1 MFRISVVITF
11 LLSALNCLGQP
22 DSLHLNFTHYGN
34 RPLEEVLSELTND
47 YGVVFSYSPAA
58 IQGIETPTFS
68 RRKISISEFLTRV
81 LVGSP
86 LDFEVISDT
95 YVLLTRADVVDTVRT
110 HFSITGVV
118 RDVASEE
125 SLPYA
130 TISVRGTEL
139 VTTANSEGRF
149 SLLDVPS
156 DTSLIEVRYLGY
168 SPIVVRA
175 NTAKTGS
182 VPAVFGMKRR
192 SRQLPS
198 VEILA
203 KPEEMVE
210 IHRQPGKF
218 TFNAS
223 DISTLPNL
231 GEADIFAALRRLPGI
246 GGDQPPQSG
255 LRIRGSGSG
264 ENLVMFD
271 GIPIYHIDHFF
282 GYFSAFNTPMIKNV
296 QIYKGGFGAKF
307 GGRTSGVVDV
317 VGIDGNKISPEFQ
330 AELNTM
336 SISFLGQLPLVEN
349 KASLVVAYRRSIT
362 DFWLSPTFRNM
373 FNRLY
378 NAHVPA
384 QGAPS
389 VDVFDT
395 GNTPEFHYEDFNAKL
410 SFKPSAL
417 DAVAVSFYSGS
428 DHLNISFDQEERG
441 IRRVSRDVTDWGN
454 TGGSFKWA
462 RMWSRRFSTSAIVG
476 ISRYESGL
484 NSNEDFYTDG
494 ELFSSTA
501 FEQNV
506 VVDDHTIRLDQA
518 VEISDRSKLEFGW
531 WYTGNTVLV
540 QAQDASVILRDSSIT
555 GHVNSG
561 YVSYRHRI
569 GAFQTEMGIRGN
581 HYDRTGKV
589 YFAPRW
595 SGSLRINEH
604 IELKGAAG
612 VHYQMIRR
620 LNERSLYLSIPET
633 WTMAD
638 PETVPVGR
646 SDHYQLEV
654 HAEVSGWSF
663 VVGGYHKYERGTVEF
678 PLPEFGPPTGETDR
692 LAIDGRRRIL
702 GADLLVEKSMNHQN
716 ILFSYGFIHAESKYA
731 GIEGGKYFLSPGVA
745 KHELSGIYSLQY
757 KRWEFSTALTW
768 TFGMPYTPILGV
780 QTDTLTGGQISQSL
794 NIGLISSKY
803 FQPAHRMDVS
813 VNYTV
818 PLKKGMLEVGA
829 SIYNIYNDRPVVM
842 IDYYAIPRQGSELYD
857 LGRREVRG
865 LGITPSLFLKL
876 RI

>member
-1 MFRISVVITF
+1 MFRISVSVLFI
-11 LLSALNCLGQP
+11 LSALSCLGQT
-22 DSLHLNFTHYGN
+22 DSLHLNFTNYGN
-34 RPLEEVLSELTND
+34 RPLEDVLAELTNE

-58 IQGIETPTFS
+58 IQNIETPTFS
-68 RRKISISEFLTRV
+68 NRKLSISVFLAKT
-81 LVGSP
+81 LVGTS

-95 YVLLTRADVVDTVRT
+95 YVLLARAEVPDTLRT

-118 RDVASEE
+118 RDVASDE

-130 TISVRGTEL
+130 TISIRGTEL
-139 VTTANSEGRF
+139 VTTANSEGNF

-168 SPIVVRA
+168 SPMVVRA
-175 NTAKTGS
+175 YSMKGGS
-182 VPAVFGMKRR
+182 GPAVFALKRR
-192 SRQLPS
+192 SRLLPS

-203 KPEEMVE
+203 KPEEMLE
-210 IHRQPGKF
+210 NHRQPGRF

-223 DISTLPNL
+223 EISTLPNL
-231 GEADIFAALRRLPGI
+231 GEADIFSALRRLPGI
-246 GGDQPPQSG
+246 GGGQQPESG

-264 ENLVMFD
+264 ESLVMFD
-271 GIPIYHIDHFF
+271 GIPVYHLDHFF

-296 QIYKGGFGAKF
+296 QVYKGGFGAKF
-307 GGRTSGVVDV
+307 GGRTSGVVDI
-317 VGIDGNKISPEFQ
+317 VGIDGNKITPEFQ

-349 KASLVVAYRRSIT
+349 KASLVVAYRRSYT

-384 QGAPS
+384 QGSTS
-389 VDVFDT
+389 VDIFD
-395 GNTPEFHYEDFNAKL
+395 GENTPEFHYQDFNAKL

-417 DAVAVSFYSGS
+417 DAVALSFYSGS
-428 DHLNISFDQEERG
+428 DHLNIAFDQEERG
-441 IRRVSRDVTDWGN
+441 VRRISRDRTEWGN

-476 ISRYESGL
+476 ISRYESRL
-484 NSNEDFYTDG
+484 NSNEVFYNGG
-494 ELFSSTA
+494 ELFSSNV

-506 VVDDHTIRLDQA
+506 MVDDNTIRLDQT
-518 VEISDRSKLEFGW
+518 VEISDRSRLEFGW

-540 QAQDASVILRDSSIT
+540 QAQDATVILRDSSIT
-555 GHVNSG
+555 GRVNSG
-561 YVSYRHRI
+561 YISYRHRI
-569 GAFQTEMGIRGN
+569 GAFQTEVGLRGN

-595 SGSLRINEH
+595 SGSWRIDEH
-604 IELKGAAG
+604 VELKAAAG

-633 WTMAD
+633 WTMAG
-638 PETVPVGR
+638 PSTVPVAR

-654 HAEVSGWSF
+654 HTQMEGWSF

-678 PLPEFGPPTGETDR
+678 PLSEIGPPTGEIER
-692 LAIDGRRRIL
+692 LAIGGRRRIL
-702 GADLLVEKSMNHQN
+702 GVDLLVERSMNRQN

-731 GIEGGKYFLSPGVA
+731 GIENGNYFLSSGIA
-745 KHELSGIYSLQY
+745 KHELSGIYTLDY
-757 KRWEFSTALTW
+757 KRWEFSAALSW
-768 TFGMPYTPILGV
+768 SYGIPYTSIVGT
-780 QTDTLTGGQISQSL
+780 QIDTLPGGQLSQTVIIGPIGSKSL
-794 NIGLISSKY
+794 EPG
-803 FQPAHRMDVS
+803 HRMDVS
-813 VNYTV
+813 VTYTV
-818 PLKKGMLEVGA
+818 PLKKGVFQVGT
-829 SIYNIYNDRPVVM
+829 SIYNVYNHRPAVM

-865 LGITPSLFLKL
+865 LGITPSLFLKIRL
-876 RI
+876 

>member
-1 MFRISVVITF
+1 MS
-11 LLSALNCLGQP
+11 S
-22 DSLHLNFTHYGN
+22 
-34 RPLEEVLSELTND
+34 D

-58 IQGIETPTFS
+58 VQGIETPSFS
-68 RRKISISEFLTRV
+68 RRKISVPEFLSKT

-95 YVLLTRADVVDTVRT
+95 YVLLPRAEVSDASRT

-118 RDVASEE
+118 RDVASDE

-130 TISVRGTEL
+130 TISIRGTEL
-139 VTTANSEGRF
+139 VATANSEGKF
-149 SLLDVPS
+149 SLLDVPT

-175 NTAKTGS
+175 NSAITGS

-192 SRQLPS
+192 PRLLPS

-218 TFNAS
+218 TFNAM

-231 GEADIFAALRRLPGI
+231 GEADIFSALRRLPGI
-246 GGDQPPQSG
+246 GGGQQPESG

-271 GIPIYHIDHFF
+271 GIPVYHIDHFF

-296 QIYKGGFGAKF
+296 RVYKGGFGAKF
-307 GGRTSGVVDV
+307 GGRTSGVVDI
-317 VGIDGNKISPEFQ
+317 VGIDGNKITPEFQ

-336 SISFLGQLPLVEN
+336 SISLLGQLPLIEN
-349 KASLVVAYRRSIT
+349 KASLVVAYRRSYT
-362 DFWLSPTFRNM
+362 DLWLSPTFRNM

-389 VDVFDT
+389 IDVFD
-395 GNTPEFHYEDFNAKL
+395 GENAPEFHYQDFNAKL
-410 SFKPSAL
+410 SFKPSAM
-417 DAVAVSFYSGS
+417 DAVAVSFYSGE
-428 DHLNISFDQEERG
+428 DHLNIIFDQEERG
-441 IRRVSRDVTDWGN
+441 IRRVSQDVTDWGN

-484 NSNEDFYTDG
+484 NSNEAFYGDG
-494 ELFSSTA
+494 DLFSSNV
-501 FEQNV
+501 FEQDV

-555 GHVNSG
+555 GRVNSG
-561 YVSYRHRI
+561 YVSYRHRV
-569 GAFQTEMGIRGN
+569 GAFQTEMGLRGN

-595 SGSLRINEH
+595 SGSLRIDEH
-604 IELKGAAG
+604 VELKAAVG

-633 WTMAD
+633 WTMAG

-654 HAEVSGWSF
+654 HTEMGGWNF
-663 VVGGYHKYERGTVEF
+663 VVGGYHKYERGTVEY
-678 PLPEFGPPTGETDR
+678 PLPEFGPATGQTER

-702 GADLLVEKSMNHQN
+702 GVDLLVEKSMNRQN
-716 ILFSYGFIHAESKYA
+716 ILFSYSFIHAESKYT
-731 GIEGGKYFLSPGVA
+731 GIDDGKYFLSPGVA
-745 KHELSGIYSLQY
+745 KHELSGIYSLKY
-757 KRWEFSTALTW
+757 KRWEFSGTLSW
-768 TFGMPYTPILGV
+768 TYGMPYTPILGV
-780 QTDTLTGGQISQSL
+780 QTDTTDGQVSQSV
-794 NIGLISSKY
+794 IVGPISSKY
-803 FQPAHRMDVS
+803 LNPAHRMDVS
-813 VNYTV
+813 VTYTI
-818 PLKKGMLEVGA
+818 PLKKGMFEVGT
-829 SIYNIYNDRPVVM
+829 SIYNIYDHRAAVM

-865 LGITPSLFLKL
+865 LGITPSLFLKI